1 MPRENP
7 FLKGAKMEELKS
19 RESKKLINTNKL
31 LSLIK
36 QEELSDFE
44 HLLEF

>member
-1 MPRENP
+1 MPRGNP
-7 FLKGAKMEELKS
+7 FLKGAKMEKLKN
-19 RESKKLINTNKL
+19 REFKKLINTNKL